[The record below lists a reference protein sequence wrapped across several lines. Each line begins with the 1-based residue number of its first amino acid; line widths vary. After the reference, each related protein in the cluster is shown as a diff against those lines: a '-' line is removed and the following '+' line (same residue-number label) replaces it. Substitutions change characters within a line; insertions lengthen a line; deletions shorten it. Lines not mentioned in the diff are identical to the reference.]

1 MRITWNSRLHAHLS
15 ALWLR
20 HRVGAPHGF
29 DRPNRNPAT
38 KTARLPSNGSVAGVN
53 GFVETDN
60 CDHRAAAPLRNG
72 HLTVIVPAYNERES
86 IADTLRSLQAQ
97 TRLPERIVVVD
108 DCSTD
113 GTGDIA
119 RGLKVSV
126 VRPSSNTGSKAGAQ
140 NVALELVDTEFT
152 MALDA
157 DTTLAPDAI
166 EKLLEAFD
174 DSRVAAACGFV
185 IPRFVNTLWER
196 ARYVEYLLAFTWY
209 KPLQDYFHKPLISS
223 GCFSMYRTSM
233 LKAHDGWQTRTLAED
248 MDLTWSFH
256 EHGHEVRFVPE
267 AVCYPI
273 EPHNFAFM
281 SRQLKRWSHG
291 FLQNVKLHWR
301 GVLDVPY
308 LRVFVMVAAWDAL
321 IASLAYVVLIPL
333 LVIFFS
339 MPILLLAYVID
350 FPIVMIPV
358 LAKARER
365 KEILKALTSAPC
377 FIVLRLANSF
387 FILEA
392 FFTEFVLKKSFSTY
406 VKGH

>member
-1 MRITWNSRLHAHLS
+1 ME
-15 ALWLR
+15 
-20 HRVGAPHGF
+20 
-29 DRPNRNPAT
+29 
-38 KTARLPSNGSVAGVN
+38 SVASLN
-53 GFVETDN
+53 ASVEAGN
-60 CDHRAAAPLRNG
+60 FDHRMAASPRNG
-72 HLTVIVPAYNERES
+72 NLTVIVPAYNERES
-86 IADTLRSLQAQ
+86 IADTLRSLQTQ

-113 GTGDIA
+113 GTGDVA
-119 RGLKVSV
+119 RGLNASV
-126 VRPSSNTGSKAGAQ
+126 IRPSSNTGSKAGAQ

-152 MALDA
+152 MAIDA

-209 KPLQDYFHKPLISS
+209 KPVQDYYHKPLISS
-223 GCFSMYRTSM
+223 GCFSMYRTSV
-233 LKAHDGWQTRTLAED
+233 LKELDGWQTRTLAED
-248 MDLTWSFH
+248 MDLTWSLH

-273 EPHNFAFM
+273 EPHSFTFM

-301 GVLDVPY
+301 AVLDVPY
-308 LRVFVMVAAWDAL
+308 LRVFVMVAAWDAI

-333 LVIFFS
+333 LVVLLR
-339 MPILLLAYVID
+339 MPILLLAYFID
-350 FPIVMIPV
+350 FPLVMIPV
-358 LAKARER
+358 LVKARER
-365 KEILKALTSAPC
+365 KETLKALASVPC
-377 FIVLRLANSF
+377 FMVLRLVNSY

-392 FFTEFVLKKSFSTY
+392 FVTEFVLKRSFSTY
-406 VKGH
+406 LKGH

>member
-1 MRITWNSRLHAHLS
+1 MRYDSR
-15 ALWLR
+15 
-20 HRVGAPHGF
+20 
-29 DRPNRNPAT
+29 DRFPGPAR
-38 KTARLPSNGSVAGVN
+38 KDNLPLSNGSVSSLNTSVA
-53 GFVETDN
+53 TDN
-60 CDHRAAAPLRNG
+60 FNHRVIGPLRNG

-86 IADTLRSLQAQ
+86 IADTLRSLQTQ

-113 GTGDIA
+113 GTGDVV
-119 RGLKVSV
+119 RGLNVSV
-126 VRPSSNTGSKAGAQ
+126 IRPVSNTGSKAGAQ
-140 NVALELVDTEFT
+140 NAALESVDTEFT
-152 MALDA
+152 MAIDA

-166 EKLLEAFD
+166 EKLLGAFD

-185 IPRFVNTLWER
+185 IPRYVNTLWER
-196 ARYVEYLLAFTWY
+196 ARYAEYLLAFTWY
-209 KPLQDYFHKPLISS
+209 KPVQDYYHKPLISS

-233 LKAHDGWQTRTLAED
+233 LKEHDGWQTRTLAED
-248 MDLTWSFH
+248 MDLTWSLH

-273 EPHNFAFM
+273 EPHNFTFM

-308 LRVFVMVAAWDAL
+308 LRVFVMVAAWDAI
-321 IASLAYVVLIPL
+321 IASLAYVVIIPL
-333 LVIFFS
+333 LVVFLS
-339 MPILLLAYVID
+339 MRILLLAYVID
-350 FPIVMIPV
+350 FPIVMIPI

-365 KEILKALTSAPC
+365 KEILKALTSVPC
-377 FIVLRLANSF
+377 FMVLRLVNSF

-392 FFTEFVLKKSFSTY
+392 FVTEFVLKRSFHTY
-406 VKGH
+406 LKGH